1 MNFGELLFEF
11 SDIGFVELSVLDDG
25 LLLCLLPFEL
35 LFEFADDRVFGF
47 DNVLAL
53 GYGFGLLCGLV
64 LEFQDSVIL
73 QL

>member
-1 MNFGELLFEF
+1 MDFGELLFEF

-25 LLLCLLPFEL
+25 LLLCLLPLEL
-35 LFEFADDRVFGF
+35 LFDFADDRVFGF

-53 GYGFGLLCGLV
+53 GYGFGLLVCLV
-64 LEFQDSVIL
+64 FQFQDSVIL